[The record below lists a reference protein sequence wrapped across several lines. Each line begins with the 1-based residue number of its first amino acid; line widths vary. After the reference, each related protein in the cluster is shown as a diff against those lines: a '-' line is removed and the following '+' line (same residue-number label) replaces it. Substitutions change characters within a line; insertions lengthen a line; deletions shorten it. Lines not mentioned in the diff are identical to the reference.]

1 MIEGRPRIIRTLA
14 DRAAGI
20 VIALNPGMEGGTA
33 IADVLSG
40 EVNPSGRLPITYPRF
55 PNALFTYDYKA
66 YDDHDLT
73 APSTTFKP
81 QFAFGSGSSY
91 TTFEYAGLTADGKA
105 TTFDQGIDVSV
116 TVRNT
121 GKRAGT
127 EVVQLFV
134 SDRVASV
141 TPPIK
146 RLKRFT
152 RVDLPA
158 GGVEGSPVPPHAERP
173 VVHRH
178 NRPVRQRAGHVHHRG
193 RWADQGCR
201 DAIAE
206 TTVDD

>member
-1 MIEGRPRIIRTLA
+1 
-14 DRAAGI
+14 
-20 VIALNPGMEGGTA
+20 MEGGTA

-40 EVNPSGRLPITYPRF
+40 EINPSGRLPITYPRF

-66 YDDHDLT
+66 YDDRDLT
-73 APSTTFKP
+73 AASTTFKP

-91 TTFEYAGLTADGKA
+91 TTFEYAGLTTDGKA

-146 RLKRFT
+146 RLKRFA
-152 RVDLPA
+152 RVDLAAGRLERSSIPPLPATTCRSSTPA
-158 GGVEGSPVPPHAERP
+158 GVRSPSRARLPSRSVAWHQRRRSEITGSRSSARVPI
-173 VVHRH
+173 VYS
-178 NRPVRQRAGHVHHRG
+178 
-193 RWADQGCR
+193 D
-201 DAIAE
+201 
-206 TTVDD
+206 

>member
-1 MIEGRPRIIRTLA
+1 
-14 DRAAGI
+14 
-20 VIALNPGMEGGTA
+20 MEGGTA
-33 IADVLSG
+33 ITDVLSG
-40 EVNPSGRLPITYPRF
+40 EINPSGRLPITYPRF

-73 APSTTFKP
+73 AASTTFKP

-91 TTFEYAGLTADGKA
+91 TTFEYASLSTDSKA

-134 SDRVASV
+134 SDRVASI

-146 RLKRFT
+146 RLEAIRAGRPGAGAARKIFDSISPATTCRSSA
-152 RVDLPA
+152 PA
-158 GGVEGSPVPPHAERP
+158 GRPSPS
-173 VVHRH
+173 
-178 NRPVRQRAGHVHHRG
+178 RACSPS
-193 RWADQGCR
+193 RWVA
-201 DAIAE
+201 
-206 TTVDD
+206 